1 MAKPCGLIGAVT
13 GLNGVIHM
21 KQPTTLIR
29 LVFGFVSRTKNISL
43 GFYYIERRTCNLDQD
58 TNGKMLQIWCC
69 EAMAEVVIERS
80 PLGVMSGPSAFVLI
94 SIIKGKDEEL
104 TGA

>member
-13 GLNGVIHM
+13 VKWCHSHE
-21 KQPTTLIR
+21 TTYNINSACIWS
-29 LVFGFVSRTKNISL
+29 VSRTKNISL

-69 EAMAEVVIERS
+69 EAAEVVIERS